1 MGVRLVL
8 TPLYV
13 MNRSIDM
20 SYIVNKAKEI
30 ANKCAEKLG
39 LEIVDVEWVKEHNI
53 RILRIIADHPD
64 GLTID
69 HSTALNEEI
78 SAKLDE
84 EDFIDGE
91 YYLEVS
97 SPGLERE
104 LRNDDE
110 IFKAINEYIY
120 IKCYQKVDGVKEFE
134 GYLRNFDG
142 ETVTIEINDKGRKK
156 EIRIA
161 KKIISLIRLAIK
173 F

>member
-1 MGVRLVL
+1 
-8 TPLYV
+8 
-13 MNRSIDM
+13 M

-84 EDFIDGE
+84 EDFIEGE

>member
-84 EDFIDGE
+84 EDFIEGE